1 MSNLE
6 LCTKDELNK
15 NLRTVLYV
23 AIQKFNEIYGS
34 GSKLVLADIKS
45 KSLIQVFDKPLSQAL
60 DSFNISRMIV
70 THRMDALYKYV
81 SKGQINE
88 ICDNHW
94 DQVYDSV
101 SVYFRGLKQFN
112 LFEGSCDDSPLD
124 SLIYVLDLANAR
136 RKLDSGGDVP
146 GEADKNG
153 LIPRYLQLKDLAL
166 LAGIDEK
173 TARNL
178 ANPNANNRLIT
189 TNVRGRTLVEVNLAE
204 DWLKGRGYQITGPNE
219 DESTIISYSNS
230 GFYDFYELL
239 DYMRDRRNSLGL
251 SIFQVA
257 ELAGIAVDDPELF
270 REEDLYLHLDIERL
284 ASVAKALRFVE
295 SNLEVSA
302 FIRAVFVTNQRDTLR
317 GFNEELDR
325 QMYLLKNSDGSQIV
339 TK

>member
-23 AIQKFNEIYGS
+23 AIQKFNEIYGG
-34 GSKLVLADIKS
+34 GSNLVLADIKF
-45 KSLIQVFDKPLSQAL
+45 KSLTQVFDEQLRQGL
-60 DSFNISRMIV
+60 DSFNISRMHV
-70 THRMDALYKYV
+70 THKMDVLYKYV

-88 ICDNHW
+88 LCAEHWNHI
-94 DQVYDSV
+94 YDSV
-101 SVYFRGLKQFN
+101 SVYFRGLEQFN
-112 LFEGSCDDSPLD
+112 LFEDSCDDAPLD
-124 SLIYVLDLANAR
+124 SLIYLLDLANAR

-153 LIPRYLQLKDLAL
+153 LIPSYLQLKDVAL

-178 ANPNANNRLIT
+178 ANPNASNRLIT

-204 DWLKGRGYQITGPNE
+204 DWLKGRGYQITGPDE
-219 DESTIISYSNS
+219 DESTIISYGNS

-239 DYMRDRRNSLGL
+239 DYMRNRRNSLEL

-257 ELAGIAVDDPELF
+257 ELAGIAVDEPELF
-270 REEDLYLHLDIERL
+270 REEDLYLHLDVERL

-295 SNLEVSA
+295 SNLEVRA
-302 FIRAVFVTNQRDTLR
+302 FVRAVFMTNQRDTLR
-317 GFNEELDR
+317 RFDEELDCQR
-325 QMYLLKNSDGSQIV
+325 YLLKNSDGS
-339 TK
+339 